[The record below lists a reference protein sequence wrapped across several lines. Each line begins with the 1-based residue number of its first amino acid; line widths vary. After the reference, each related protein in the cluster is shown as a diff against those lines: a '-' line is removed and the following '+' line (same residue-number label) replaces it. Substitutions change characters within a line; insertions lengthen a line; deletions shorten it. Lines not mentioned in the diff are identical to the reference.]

1 MSNLKMKTLRDD
13 TVVRKY
19 KRRPYSQSGS
29 PFDSWEEFIKYN
41 ETLPCNNPRCNRLRY
56 GRAKLCKTCGIK
68 SRAYGDP
75 NLRPIPMK
83 VFMTEIREVERMIQY
98 NYGNALIMDFVEKIT
113 NICDAAARGLPCEY
127 GLYFKH
133 MDIMLKKAPIGVR
146 RSIKSRSPY
155 ALLAELA
162 GFYIFAEKDYGSVIK
177 NHKLYDYMIGAIALY
192 GVKTHINPFPTGK
205 RVRRFSKVFQ
215 EMFGVYYIKVGNAL
229 MNNEREERKRKEMLE
244 NATFKIPKGDN
255 E

>member
-1 MSNLKMKTLRDD
+1 MADLKMKTLRDG

-29 PFDSWEEFIKYN
+29 PFDSWDEFIKYN

-56 GRAKLCKTCGIK
+56 RRSKLCKTCGMR

-75 NLRPIPMK
+75 NLKPVTLK
-83 VFMTEIREVERMIQY
+83 VFKDEIREVERMIQY
-98 NYGNALIMDFVEKIT
+98 NYGNALVADFVDKIT
-113 NICDAAARGLPCEY
+113 NICGSAARGLPCEY

-133 MDIMLKKAPIGVR
+133 MNIILKKAPIGMR
-146 RSIKSRSPY
+146 RSKQSRSAY

-162 GFYIFAEKDYGSVIK
+162 GFYIFSEKDCGSVVK
-177 NHKLYDYMIGAIALY
+177 NQKLYDYTIGTLALY
-192 GVKTHINPFPTGK
+192 GVKKQINPFPTGK
-205 RVRRFSKVFQ
+205 RVRRFSKAFQ
-215 EMFGVYYIKVGNAL
+215 EMFGIYYIKVGNAI
-229 MNNEREERKRKEMLE
+229 MANEREERKRKEMLE
-244 NATFKIPKGDN
+244 NATFKIPKKG